1 MPYTLGLGGASHRD
15 GLVYRWEGE
24 SDGPPGPEAVEAGEA
39 RGRHTGYDSPG
50 VGRAGASATAEGGA
64 VKGAAT
70 ITATYIAHGTKFR
83 VLIRPANAKRLT
95 RVVDTEQDAIDL
107 VRHFNRLGLAGVDLG
122 SALAEA
128 RTESAKTYAPLRE
141 ALPTFLAEQVT
152 LGNLRASSAR
162 VYRSRLER
170 WAYPELG
177 AIPWNLITRED
188 VGAAILAAR
197 RAGKSR
203 AVIEGI
209 RGPLT
214 KFYQW
219 QMHAHR
225 WPGPNPAAELSFFV
239 GKVSKAT
246 RQQDLQWFRREEA
259 QRLLEVCRTH
269 YPRWVAFLAV
279 SFACGTRWGET
290 TALEAGGHRLGA
302 RPPPRQA
309 ASRPARTARGAGSRC
324 RARGPCR
331 PSAPTWTRSASR
343 PR

>member
-1 MPYTLGLGGASHRD
+1 M
-15 GLVYRWEGE
+15 
-24 SDGPPGPEAVEAGEA
+24 
-39 RGRHTGYDSPG
+39 
-50 VGRAGASATAEGGA
+50 
-64 VKGAAT
+64 KGAAT
-70 ITATYIAHGTKFR
+70 ITATYIAHGAKFR

-290 TALEAGGHRLGA
+290 TALEQEDIDWARGRLHVRPHRGLQGRRGALDQGAEPGGPAG
-302 RPPPRQA
+302 PPR
-309 ASRPARTARGAGSRC
+309 PRG
-324 RARGPCR
+324 RGPPRGPGEGLAARSTPACLPQLGR
-331 PSAPTWTRSASR
+331 PGHPVRDLPKRCLAAAPD
-343 PR
+343 PRRAPLPKAPRDAA

>member
-1 MPYTLGLGGASHRD
+1 M
-15 GLVYRWEGE
+15 
-24 SDGPPGPEAVEAGEA
+24 
-39 RGRHTGYDSPG
+39 
-50 VGRAGASATAEGGA
+50 
-64 VKGAAT
+64 KGAAT
-70 ITATYIAHGTKFR
+70 ITATYIAHGAKFR

-239 GKVSKAT
+239 GKGLEGHAPAGPPVVSPRGGAAT
-246 RQQDLQWFRREEA
+246 PRGLPGALPPLGRLPRRLV
-259 QRLLEVCRTH
+259 RVRH
-269 YPRWVAFLAV
+269 
-279 SFACGTRWGET
+279 
-290 TALEAGGHRLGA
+290 ALGGDDGARAGGHRLGA
-302 RPPPRQA
+302 RPPPRLA
-309 ASRPARTARGAGSRC
+309 HLVRARQPHRGLQGRRGALDQGAEPGGPAGPPRP
-324 RARGPCR
+324 RGRGPPRGPGEGLAARSTPACLPQLGR
-331 PSAPTWTRSASR
+331 PGHPVRDLPKRCLAAAPD
-343 PR
+343 PRRAPLPKAPRDAA